1 MSKPNKQSLAELVAV
16 QLGKSPQEAEE
27 ILKKAGDSVIEELF
41 KGKTVTLPGAFS
53 LQLVQ
58 KPTRMRSNPRTGKKT
73 IIPPQRSL
81 RLKIGKDLKA
91 QLNTRTLPKNILLVS
106 AKPERWDFLAETGQG
121 VPPLEARLALSGG
134 NVITAE
140 NIDGIKA
147 QAELQVH
154 LVIVD
159 IAPDDAR
166 YDEIMGLLKSKGGF
180 PAARALGV
188 VPLDYDFGNVT
199 GMKIMCDDWL
209 RIPAVPDK
217 VRDAVR
223 AELARAEEENIFFRQ
238 RLSIKSPSD
247 TATTEKLGALL
258 EGLLKGLGFNEDSY
272 SKMRSALLEAIDNGT
287 RHGNKSAPDK
297 FIYVEFVADKNK
309 LICNIRDE
317 GAGFDYE
324 NHLKNAIDTNSA
336 LKMADEQRLTKGKGA
351 GLGILLMGKCVD
363 ELTFT
368 PPGNVLTLIKYFKG
382 SKR

>member
-1 MSKPNKQSLAELVAV
+1 MSKPNKQGLAELVAA
-16 QLGKSPQEAEE
+16 QLGKSPQETGE
-27 ILKKAGDSVIEELF
+27 ILKKVGDSVIEELF

-53 LQLVQ
+53 LHLVQ

-91 QLNTRTLPKNILLVS
+91 QLNTRTLPKNILLVT

-121 VPPLEARLALSGG
+121 VSVL
-134 NVITAE
+134 TAE

-147 QAELQVH
+147 QAELSVH

-166 YDEIMGLLKSKGGF
+166 YDEIMGLLKSKDGF

-188 VPLDYDFGNVT
+188 VPLDYDIGNVT

-238 RLSIKSPSD
+238 RLNIKSPSD
-247 TATTEKLGALL
+247 PANTEKLGALL

-272 SKMRSALLEAIDNGT
+272 SKVRSALLEAIDNGA

-297 FIYVEFVADKNK
+297 FIHMEFVADKNK
-309 LICNIRDE
+309 LVCNIRDE
-317 GAGFDYE
+317 GVGFDYE
-324 NHLKNAIDTNSA
+324 NHLKNATDTNSA

-363 ELTFT
+363 ELAFT
-368 PPGNVLTLIKYFKG
+368 PPGNVLTLVKYFK
-382 SKR
+382 KPRT